1 MSTTEDNGDLG
12 AEVTSRLDELF
23 AEEDD
28 EMDAADTQVDAA
40 PEGQQARE
48 PGEVPPREEEP
59 IAVAF
64 SAEPEQDFARSVGDD
79 PSINKLK
86 ALVTEID
93 WEITDE
99 VMRGFL
105 NEVDLLKEKY
115 RHDPILLMYM
125 RLHES
130 IGKYIKARKARAHS
144 EAIRFIT
151 SVFNSF
157 EKVVNAPD
165 MPTGQKKKL
174 LSVEM
179 QAFKS
184 LKQKLS
190 GRKPA
195 ERKVSPT
202 PDGRAPEA
210 PVKLENKEA
219 IDHLAEYIVQKIKL
233 SIREEF
239 EKIRREMEK
248 YRP

>member
-28 EMDAADTQVDAA
+28 EMDAADTPVDAA
-40 PEGQQARE
+40 QEGHPARD
-48 PGEVPPREEEP
+48 PGKGPSREEAP
-59 IAVAF
+59 VAGA
-64 SAEPEQDFARSVGDD
+64 SSDEPEQGFARSGGND

-86 ALVTEID
+86 ALVAEID

-105 NEVDLLKEKY
+105 NEVDLLKKKY

-125 RLHES
+125 KLHES

-165 MPTGQKKKL
+165 MPANQKKKL

-179 QAFKS
+179 QAFKA

-195 ERKVSPT
+195 ERKVSPP

-210 PVKLENKEA
+210 PVKLENREA
-219 IDHLAEYIVQKIKL
+219 IDHLAEYIARKIKL

-239 EKIRREMEK
+239 EKIRRDMEK
-248 YRP
+248 FR